1 MEKLKGLENL
11 AAQNEKDVD
20 QAVFFLKNPNELVIK
35 ELNEKFLSTET
46 EAQKLSEEMFDRLSQ
61 KNHSKDF
68 SEAVSAGHLAF
79 FYPSQV

>member
-1 MEKLKGLENL
+1 MKKLKRLENL

-35 ELNEKFLSTET
+35 ELNERFLSTET

-61 KNHSKDF
+61 KNSKDF
-68 SEAVSAGHLAF
+68 TEAVSAGHLTF

>member
-11 AAQNEKDVD
+11 ATQNEKDVD

-61 KNHSKDF
+61 KIHSKDF
-68 SEAVSAGHLAF
+68 SESVSAGHLAF
-79 FYPSQV
+79 FYPS